1 MRQFDHGP
9 GQPIAATPPHPGHAT
24 VLVTGA
30 AGFIGSR
37 VTPLLTGLGCNVI
50 ALDDLSVGMPLPTA
64 SASLVPIV
72 ADIRDRDGLAAI
84 FAAHRP
90 DAVIHLAA
98 VHHIPTCEARPA
110 LAFDVNVMGTQSLL
124 DAAQA
129 AGTRDVLL
137 ASSGAVYDWR
147 DGALGE
153 DDTPL
158 KARDVY
164 SITKLSN
171 EYQVAGW
178 TERTGSRTRAARLFN
193 TIGTHDP
200 NGHLIPDILAQISG
214 GGRDATVRLGNTKPR
229 RDYIFVDDIASGL
242 VTLLGGMDAPFEAF
256 NLCSGVDLSVAELVA
271 LMGDLLG
278 VRVTIETD
286 PARVRKVD
294 RLQQL
299 GDPSK
304 TAARFGWR
312 AAWDARAAL
321 EQIMTATGYLSP
333 EPVRSAA

>member
-1 MRQFDHGP
+1 MRQFDIAT
-9 GQPIAATPPHPGHAT
+9 GQPVAARPPLPGHAT

-37 VTPLLTGLGCNVI
+37 VTPLLTGLGCKVV
-50 ALDDLSVGMPLPTA
+50 AVDDLSVGMPLPPA

-90 DAVIHLAA
+90 DAVMHLAA
-98 VHHIPTCEARPA
+98 VHHIPTCEAKPA
-110 LAFDVNVMGTQSLL
+110 LAFDVNVMGTQSVL
-124 DAAQA
+124 DAAAA

-147 DGALGE
+147 DGPLGE

-178 TERTGSRTRAARLFN
+178 AERTGSRTRAARLFN

-200 NGHLIPDILAQISG
+200 NGHLIPDILAQIGSD
-214 GGRDATVRLGNTKPR
+214 GRDAIVWLGNTAPR

-242 VTLLGGMDAPFEAF
+242 VTLLGGMEAPFEAF
-256 NLCSGVDLSVAELVA
+256 NLCSGVDLSVAELVGVI
-271 LMGDLLG
+271 GDLLS

-286 PARVRKVD
+286 PSRVRKVD

-299 GDPSK
+299 GDPAK
-304 TAARFGWR
+304 MAARFGWR

-321 EQIMTATGYLSP
+321 AQIMTATGYLAAES
-333 EPVRSAA
+333 VRSAA